1 MFNFFLKIRLKA
13 INNSALILNA
23 NPFSGPYSLNQ
34 IEKARKNREINQKW
48 FVRNYFKM
56 KKTLTK
62 PVFEKLVD
70 DLGFNSLDLYK
81 IEQAYKNQ

>member
-23 NPFSGPYSLNQ
+23 NLFSGPYSLNQ

-56 KKTLTK
+56 KNTLTK
-62 PVFEKLVD
+62 PGFEKLVD